1 MQVEQKGVGK
11 RIEAAL
17 HFRQTLSE
25 KLPSARSKCIFCIFV
40 IGHVFFGEMWS
51 SFCQRSS
58 QLVFAS
64 CMLVVCIFFGGV
76 VSPFL
81 LSLWFL
87 WINWFRRK
95 SDEMRHLL
103 LPVLW
108 LCFAS
113 HETVFWR
120 PQLIKFCSSAL
131 LRLIWNGR
139 LAGLVKNL
147 ENISISGAPKRLYKI
162 LKWDGWSIDCMQIYE
177 MHNQNAYL
185 LSIWVNCKNL
195 QPNFWRAGHLLNYTI
210 QSFTERRGPKNRHWS
225 LSPVM
230 RRTWLGLV

>member
-162 LKWDGWSIDCMQIYE
+162 LNGMDDPLIVCKFTKCTIKMHIYYQSGWTARIFSQISE
-177 MHNQNAYL
+177 
-185 LSIWVNCKNL
+185 
-195 QPNFWRAGHLLNYTI
+195 
-210 QSFTERRGPKNRHWS
+210 
-225 LSPVM
+225 
-230 RRTWLGLV
+230 GLVTY